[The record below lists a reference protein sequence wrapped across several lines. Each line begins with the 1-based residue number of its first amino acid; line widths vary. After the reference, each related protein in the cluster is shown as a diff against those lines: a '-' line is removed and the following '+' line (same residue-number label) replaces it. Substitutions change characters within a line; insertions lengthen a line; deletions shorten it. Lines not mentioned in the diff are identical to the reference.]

1 MQNIHHETATFEIES
16 DIRLITS
23 DICNRLQHYGN
34 SIGEKFVKPNRSGD

>member
-23 DICNRLQHYGN
+23 DIATDYSVMVILLTNNVERN
-34 SIGEKFVKPNRSGD
+34 

>member
-23 DICNRLQHYGN
+23 DIAIDYSIMVILLTNKVERN
-34 SIGEKFVKPNRSGD
+34 S